1 MLPATSPDLKTKAS
15 ETQVLQALTSLAGL
29 PSRQADDA
37 EMDRRMYFVALEGV
51 TRYALG
57 EAVKAIIRG
66 GLGHTFFPSPVELRQ
81 QCDKAI
87 APHLEAERRIRQREQ
102 QARENA
108 SIAAAYA
115 ARTPESIARAKA
127 IYDRFCAD
135 YAASK
140 PGHQP
145 FETTLD
151 PDLVARIPNA
161 DTGKAGTFSKAR
173 VA

>member
-1 MLPATSPDLKTKAS
+1 MLPSAAPDLTTKAT
-15 ETQVLQALTSLAGL
+15 ETQVLQALASLAGL
-29 PSRQADDA
+29 PSRQQADLELARD
-37 EMDRRMYFVALEGV
+37 MYFVALEGV
-51 TRYALG
+51 SRYALG

-127 IYDRFCAD
+127 IYDRFCEQ
-135 YAASK
+135 YEASK
-140 PGHQP
+140 PGHKP

-151 PDLVARIPNA
+151 PELVAKIPDA
-161 DTGKAGTFSKAR
+161 DTGTFSKAR

>member
-1 MLPATSPDLKTKAS
+1 MLPSAAPDLTTKAT

-29 PSRQADDA
+29 PSRQQADLELARD
-37 EMDRRMYFVALEGV
+37 MYFVALEGV
-51 TRYALG
+51 SRYALG

-66 GLGHTFFPSPVELRQ
+66 SLGHTFFPSPVELRQ

-115 ARTPESIARAKA
+115 ARTPESIARASA
-127 IYDRFCAD
+127 IYDRFCEQ
-135 YAASK
+135 YEASK
-140 PGHQP
+140 PGHKP

-151 PDLVARIPNA
+151 PDLVAKIPDA
-161 DTGKAGTFSKAR
+161 DTGTFSKAR